1 VRRGAP
7 AIQTSNRTAGGACR
21 RFNLHTLGLMADK
34 PRRLGRGLEALIGA
48 ASAPPHVPT
57 PTVSA
62 ATVPESP
69 LRQIALDRI
78 RPNPFQP
85 RKEFREEDLTQ
96 LQSSLAATGLL
107 QPITVRQAG
116 DHFELIAGERRLRAA
131 TRLGWTEIPA
141 IVKDYDDK
149 ALLTLA
155 LVENLQRADL
165 NPIEEA
171 EGYSRLVSEFD
182 LTQQE
187 VATIVG
193 KDRSTVANSLRLLNL
208 PAAIRAMVQESR
220 LTVGHARALLA
231 ITSERVMVDL
241 AREAVAKN
249 LSVRDVE
256 RRVKQ
261 ATTSTRP
268 PSTKAAGTTDSARSA
283 EIRRVTERLR
293 RRLQTDVAVD
303 IDEKDRGQLRI
314 TFYSADDLNRLIELI
329 TGHTTEDL

>member
-1 VRRGAP
+1 
-7 AIQTSNRTAGGACR
+7 
-21 RFNLHTLGLMADK
+21 MADK
-34 PRRLGRGLEALIGA
+34 PRRLGRGLEALLGTTP
-48 ASAPPHVPT
+48 APSSQ
-57 PTVSA
+57 SA
-62 ATVPESP
+62 ATPGAAVQGAATAVVLPESP
-69 LRQIALDRI
+69 LRQIPIEQI

-85 RKEFREEDLTQ
+85 RKEFREEDLAQ
-96 LQSSLAATGLL
+96 LQASIAATGLL
-107 QPITVRQAG
+107 QPITVRRAD

-131 TRLGWTEIPA
+131 TRLGWAEIPA

-171 EGYSRLVSEFD
+171 EGYSRLVAEFD

-187 VATIVG
+187 VAAIVG

-208 PAAIRAMVQESR
+208 PAPIREMVQASR
-220 LTVGHARALLA
+220 LSVGHARALLA
-231 ITSERVMVDL
+231 IPSERVMIDL

-249 LSVRDVE
+249 LSVRDIE

-261 ATTSTRP
+261 ATTSARP
-268 PSTKAAGTTDSARSA
+268 PSTTSAKTDTARVA
-283 EIRRVTERLR
+283 EIRRVTDRLR
-293 RRLQTDVAVD
+293 RRLQTDVTVD
-303 IDEKDRGQLRI
+303 IDDKDRGQLRI